1 MSAHRILITGS
12 QGFIGKTLQ
21 KRLVSHPR
29 LYELFTL
36 DRNGFGANHRTVDIT
51 SEKLDSAVIEINPA
65 TIIHLAGNV
74 SLQFS
79 IENPLADFNSNAL
92 GTLKLILSAL
102 KTQCQNFIYIT
113 SGGAIYD
120 TSAALPVGETAVTNP
135 VSPYGLSKSI
145 GEEYLKL
152 LADGQ
157 LNWTSLALSNCYG
170 SVLEQKKGFIYSMW
184 RDLSKGTRPK
194 IYGPTV
200 SRDFVYI
207 RDVLDAIELAI
218 ETPTNRRINIS
229 SGRGITLIDLYSK
242 ITQLLD
248 SNVEPEILPPSPK
261 EVFESCLDNSLAR
274 DLLGWRPKVD
284 IDEGLKLSL
293 T

>member
-1 MSAHRILITGS
+1 MNNHRILVTGS
-12 QGFIGKTLQ
+12 EGFIGKALHQ
-21 KRLVSHPR
+21 RLLSNPR
-29 LYELFTL
+29 LYELFTI

-51 SEKLDSAVIEINPA
+51 SDKLDSAVVKINPA

-79 IENPLADFNSNAL
+79 IENPLADFKSNAF
-92 GTLKLILSAL
+92 GTLNLILSAL
-102 KTQCQNFIYIT
+102 KTQCRNFIYIT

-120 TSAALPVGETAVTNP
+120 TSAALPVGETALINP

-145 GEEYLKL
+145 GEEYLRL

-170 SVLEQKKGFIYSMW
+170 SVREQKKGFIFSMW
-184 RDLSKGTRPK
+184 RDLSEGTRPK
-194 IYGPTV
+194 VYGPTV
-200 SRDFVYI
+200 SRDFIYI

-218 ETPTNRRINIS
+218 ETPTNRRVNIS

-242 ITQLLD
+242 ITHLLD
-248 SNVEPEILPPSPK
+248 SRIDPEILPFSPK
-261 EVFESCLDNSLAR
+261 GVFESCLDNSLAR
-274 DLLGWRPKVD
+274 DLLGWSPKVD
-284 IDEGLKLSL
+284 IDEGLRLSL